1 VREVLRRLRRPASGD
16 GELVEVAP
24 AASLR
29 DVFRRFWHDAP
40 DAHQFISPR
49 CPTAMTPGSGN
60 AAGCSLVGNANASPL
75 PAP

>member
-1 VREVLRRLRRPASGD
+1 VLRETLLLDGTIAENIRAGRPDATQD
-16 GELVEVAP
+16 QLI
-24 AASLR
+24 AAT
-29 DVFRRFWHDAP
+29 AP